1 MSNSTNKQNVN
12 EYEYLNLIRNVI
24 NDGICEES
32 RNGKTKEIFG
42 YTMRFSLKDSVL
54 PLITTKKFA
63 WKTCLKEL
71 LWFIKGKMDVR
82 LLQKENVKIWDL
94 NTTREFLDSVGLTS
108 YPEGIPGP
116 IYGHQWRNFNGEY
129 FLDVNSDNLDNPN
142 VNVVNFD
149 NENNETN
156 EKYDQLQEI
165 IDCLKDPAK
174 RNSRRLIM
182 SAWNP
187 CQLKQMCLPP
197 CHVLCQFR
205 VLNGNELSCIL
216 FQRSG
221 DIGLG
226 VPFNIAS
233 YAFLTILLAH
243 HCDLIPSEFIHTI
256 GSAHIYE
263 DHIEPLM
270 QQIERKPFSQPTVQ
284 IKVKRDNIDDY
295 VIDDFEVSDYETHPP
310 ISMKMSA

>member
-1 MSNSTNKQNVN
+1 MSSFNNSNQQN
-12 EYEYLNLIRNVI
+12 EEQYLNLIRNVI
-24 NDGICEES
+24 ELGIWEES
-32 RNGKTKEIFG
+32 RNGRTKEIFG
-42 YTMRFSLKDSVL
+42 YTMRFSLRGSIL

-71 LWFIKGKMDVR
+71 LWFIRGKMDVR
-82 LLQKENVKIWDL
+82 LLQQESVKIWDL
-94 NTTREFLDSVGLTS
+94 NTTREFLDSVGLNS
-108 YPEGIPGP
+108 YHEGIPGP
-116 IYGHQWRNFNGEY
+116 IYGHQWRNFNGPY
-129 FLDVNSDNLDNPN
+129 IIDG
-142 VNVVNFD
+142 
-149 NENNETN
+149 NNETN
-156 EKYDQLQEI
+156 ERYDQLQDI
-165 IDCLKDPAK
+165 IECLKNPSK

-187 CQLKQMCLPP
+187 CQLKEMCLPP

-243 HCDLIPSEFIHTI
+243 HCDLVPSDFIHTI

-270 QQIERKPFSQPTVQ
+270 GQIQRQPFEQPTLR

-295 VIDDFEVSDYETHPP
+295 VIDDFEVSEFQTHPHIP
-310 ISMKMSA
+310 MKMSA